1 MTNLFDPLPFE
12 LKSEEINVINK
23 MEDKIIYSNWTD
35 NGKMKEKGRETEQLV
50 SDILYLF
57 DDIKVRKS
65 EKSSV
70 LDEVFKI
77 DFIIETLSDPLDV
90 FAFQVKSSL
99 TGAIEHHLK
108 NGEQIAWKGNCIR
121 TPWVLIVDGSLSNFD
136 LFNLIADEL
145 CLSHSIDQDRLDKL
159 KEISLLIIQDNNKR
173 RSIKEINEKFGIL
186 SKRELKALRLFFK
199 ISRNAYTFYLKN
211 K

>member
-1 MTNLFDPLPFE
+1 MSNLFSPLPFE
-12 LKSEEINVINK
+12 LKSEEIIVVNK
-23 MEDKIIYSNWTD
+23 MEDKVVYSNWTD
-35 NGKMKEKGRETEQLV
+35 NGKMQEKGRETEQLV
-50 SDILYLF
+50 SDLLYLF

-121 TPWVLIVDGSLSNFD
+121 TPWVLIVDGSLSHIEMFD
-136 LFNLIADEL
+136 ALCEEL
-145 CLSHSIDQDRLDKL
+145 CLNHSINFNKL
-159 KEISLLIIQDNNKR
+159 EDIETKVLKDN
-173 RSIKEINEKFGIL
+173 
-186 SKRELKALRLFFK
+186 SKRSSIESIGLLTKKELKALRLFYNIGK
-199 ISRNAYTFYLKN
+199 TSKVYYLKI

>member
-1 MTNLFDPLPFE
+1 MVNLFNPLPFE
-12 LKSEEINVINK
+12 LKSEKIGVIKK
-23 MEDKIIYSNWTD
+23 MENEIIYSNWTVD
-35 NGKMKEKGRETEQLV
+35 GKMQDKGRETEQLV

-57 DDIKVRKS
+57 NDIKVRKS
-65 EKSSV
+65 EKNSV

-121 TPWVLIVDGSLSNFD
+121 IPWVLIVDGSLSNFD
-136 LFNLIADEL
+136 IFNAIADEL
-145 CLSHSIDQDRLDKL
+145 CLSHSLDFDKL
-159 KEISLLIIQDNNKR
+159 NRIKNKINSVNNKR
-173 RSIKEINEKFGIL
+173 YPIKETEAIFGKT
-186 SKRELKALRLFFK
+186 SKRELKALRLFYNVG
-199 ISRNAYTFYLKN
+199 RNSETYYIK
-211 K
+211 

>member
-1 MTNLFDPLPFE
+1 MNNLFAPQPFE
-12 LKSEEINVINK
+12 LKLDEIDIVNK

-121 TPWVLIVDGSLSNFD
+121 TPWVLIVDKSLSNFEM
-136 LFNLIADEL
+136 FNALADEL
-145 CLSHSIDQDRLDKL
+145 CLSHSLDFDKL
-159 KEISLLIIQDNNKR
+159 NKLKNKVDSINNKMYPIREIEVIFGRINKKEI
-173 RSIKEINEKFGIL
+173 
-186 SKRELKALRLFFK
+186 KALRLFYNVG
-199 ISRNAYTFYLKN
+199 RNAQVYYIK
-211 K
+211 

>member
-1 MTNLFDPLPFE
+1 MTNLFDPYPFE
-12 LKSEEINVINK
+12 LKSEEIEIVNK
-23 MEDKIIYSNWTD
+23 MEDKIVYSNWTD

-77 DFIIETLSDPLDV
+77 DFILETLSDPLDV
-90 FAFQVKSSL
+90 FAFQVKSSV

-136 LFNLIADEL
+136 LFNAIADEL
-145 CLSHSIDQDRLDKL
+145 CLGHSLDLDKL
-159 KEISLLIIQDNNKR
+159 NRIKNKIDSINNKR
-173 RSIKEINEKFGIL
+173 YPIKLTEDIFGKIN
-186 SKRELKALRLFFK
+186 KRELKALRLFFNVG
-199 ISRNAYTFYLKN
+199 RNAETYYIK
-211 K
+211 

>member
-1 MTNLFDPLPFE
+1 MSNLFSPLPFE
-12 LKSEEINVINK
+12 LKSEEIIVVNK
-23 MEDKIIYSNWTD
+23 MEDKVVYSNWTD
-35 NGKMKEKGRETEQLV
+35 NGKMQEKGRETEQLV
-50 SDILYLF
+50 SDLLYLF

-99 TGAIEHHLK
+99 TGAIEHPLK

-121 TPWVLIVDGSLSNFD
+121 TPWVLIVDGSLSHIEMFD
-136 LFNLIADEL
+136 ALCEEL
-145 CLSHSIDQDRLDKL
+145 CLNHSINFNKL
-159 KEISLLIIQDNNKR
+159 EDIETKVLKDN
-173 RSIKEINEKFGIL
+173 
-186 SKRELKALRLFFK
+186 SKRSSIESIGLLTKKELKALRLFYNIGK
-199 ISRNAYTFYLKN
+199 ASKVYYLKI